1 MFDLNPIWS
10 VNPRN
15 VVGNSW
21 SDTTISV
28 WRWRQSSW
36 AWWGVK
42 RNITA
47 LKPPTN
53 YHNRP
58 TRSEC
63 AKNMKR
69 LFHIATNTYY
79 VHLQKEVTPWPI
91 NWSSEPLNLCPPQ
104 HLTLLF
110 NTSVNH
116 FKLNRGKNESHLFY
130 IKYNLHKL
138 FKL

>member
-1 MFDLNPIWS
+1 MIC
-10 VNPRN
+10 
-15 VVGNSW
+15 
-21 SDTTISV
+21 ISEKCCCKWLV
-28 WRWRQSSW
+28 WHYHFCLKMAAKFLGLMGS
-36 AWWGVK
+36 K
-42 RNITA
+42 KNITA

-63 AKNMKR
+63 AKNMKC

-79 VHLQKEVTPWPI
+79 VHPQKEVTPWPI
-91 NWSSEPLNLCPPQ
+91 NWSSQPLNLCPPR

-110 NTSVNH
+110 ITSVNH
-116 FKLNRGKNESHLFY
+116 FKLNRRKNESNLFY